1 MKEHLMYDHN
11 CNENSS
17 NSSSSSKLSLESSD
31 SEAKK
36 SKSKAE
42 IKTSASKQPKIQSRH
57 SIATSSVQNTKEDP
71 SKSKYN
77 LRKRRRSTLSDENA
91 EFKLDDDVSSLD
103 NDINENEEYDAD
115 ADENEKEKVSDK
127 PKAEKKEKDVHIQ
140 QAEENKKDDDTKN
153 KNKSEDVYDFESNE
167 SKLKKPQTPAPE
179 TKPPPKT
186 RGRKPSLATQLKN
199 SQPESPV
206 ITKKVEEIEPIPAVE
221 EQTPSTAAAPAPA
234 RKPKALKQTNM
245 KKQPKTG
252 QTRRTYRNR
261 SVSHDVDG
269 EKNFDESPSSPSAIV
284 STSLVGNIRFNCMKS
299 EFKCVECGDTNLKQ
313 HYRNDYTCH
322 QCYYNTNCSK
332 SFEFHLHGHLVK
344 KRVALWNKVVKNS
357 VEEYRCPCGFK
368 LNAALDKSAC
378 GDTGNKFAAHLMNCE
393 FKYCHFSTAD
403 SEF

>member
-42 IKTSASKQPKIQSRH
+42 IKTSASKQQKIQSRH
-57 SIATSSVQNTKEDP
+57 SIATSSVQNNKEDP

-91 EFKLDDDVSSLD
+91 EFKLDDDLSSLD

-115 ADENEKEKVSDK
+115 ADENEKEAVKSK
-127 PKAEKKEKDVHIQ
+127 SEKKEKDVHIQ
-140 QAEENKKDDDTKN
+140 QIEENKKDEDKKD

-206 ITKKVEEIEPIPAVE
+206 IAKKVEEIEPIPAVE
-221 EQTPSTAAAPAPA
+221 DQTPTATAGPPPT
-234 RKPKALKQTNM
+234 RKPKALKQTNI

-269 EKNFDESPSSPSAIV
+269 EKNFDESPSSPTA
-284 STSLVGNIRFNCMKS
+284 TSQL
-299 EFKCVECGDTNLKQ
+299 L
-313 HYRNDYTCH
+313 
-322 QCYYNTNCSK
+322 
-332 SFEFHLHGHLVK
+332 
-344 KRVALWNKVVKNS
+344 
-357 VEEYRCPCGFK
+357 
-368 LNAALDKSAC
+368 
-378 GDTGNKFAAHLMNCE
+378 
-393 FKYCHFSTAD
+393 
-403 SEF
+403 